1 MRDVQIGGFEKRQHR
16 KRRTKTNGALGNPK
30 RGGGKSKRGRTPVGG
45 IDQNS
50 KSLAEES
57 EEAVGHEAA
66 EAQVSNQEVQEE
78 LANEEES
85 SEEMGVLDVAA
96 EELEA
101 EAPEIRVEEDLQVEE
116 QLAAKAEADLEEQE
130 KTETSEELSEDVSA
144 PEGAATQVRP
154 SGAGEYRPDIID
166 NPVPIYPIEGY
177 TSGRIP
183 IPPQLQGLSPD
194 QIQFSKVDGKMT
206 ARDRVKW
213 RAAEQTAR
221 GTQRRNEL
229 DLIAREKERDI
240 RVRMGEAKFANVN
253 PADMPPPTMFA
264 IVKGEQDEQGF
275 ATYRLVPISP
285 DAAVGDPQGDTLTE
299 FSGSYIAARSL
310 FVNAA
315 AVGDPAHEYREAREA
330 WEAMIGRPMVRKSGE
345 SWQDCVRR
353 VAKNVANA
361 SIPKQEQ

>member
-1 MRDVQIGGFEKRQHR
+1 MGKGFGNRRYRGTRPGRKGGHGR
-16 KRRTKTNGALGNPK
+16 PK
-30 RGGGKSKRGRTPVGG
+30 RGGRRSKRGRTPVGG

-57 EEAVGHEAA
+57 EEAVGHEQA
-66 EAQVSNQEVQEE
+66 EAQVSNKQVQKE
-78 LANEEES
+78 LAADGVEGTEEHDLLS
-85 SEEMGVLDVAA
+85 AAA
-96 EELEA
+96 EELEN
-101 EAPEIRVEEDLQVEE
+101 E
-116 QLAAKAEADLEEQE
+116 LAAKAEADLEEEE
-130 KTETSEELSEDVSA
+130 KTETSEDPSKASVPAGSSKASVPAGSA
-144 PEGAATQVRP
+144 KQNRP
-154 SGAGEYRPDIID
+154 SGAGEFRPDIID

-285 DAAVGDPQGDTLTE
+285 DAKWAEGHQGNFSDL
-299 FSGSYIAARSL
+299 SGSYIAARTL

-315 AVGDPAHEYREAREA
+315 AVGDPGREYREAREA
-330 WEAMIGRPMVRKSGE
+330 WEAMTGRPMVRNSGE

-353 VAKNVANA
+353 LAKNVAN
-361 SIPKQEQ
+361 SPIPQQE